1 MINASAWRRY
11 IDRLS
16 KISDTAK
23 AAMLKWIDQHG
34 LEDMAGL
41 IDYAYAIATK
51 YGEASSAL
59 SAAMYDA
66 TAELEQSI
74 LDPAEPAETASYA
87 TVRKAVIGTAKTMNP
102 AIVAGAVARLVKRAG
117 ADTTLKNAKRD
128 RIEYAWIAVGDT
140 CPYCLALAAEG
151 WHRGGDMDKGHAD
164 HIHANC
170 NCEYSV
176 RFSKRGGVAGY
187 DPDEYRRMFEQ
198 AEGDTMTEKINS
210 LRREAY
216 HANGTEEIEI

>member
-11 IDRLS
+11 IDRLA

-41 IDYAYAIATK
+41 VDYAYAIATK

-66 TAELEQSI
+66 TAELEHSI

-87 TVRKAVIGTAKTMNP
+87 TVRKAVMGTAKTMNP

-128 RIEYAWIAVGDT
+128 RVEYAWIAVGDT

-187 DPDEYRRMFEQ
+187 DPEQYRRMLEN
-198 AEGDTMTEKINS
+198 AEGDTMTEKINA

-216 HANGTEEIEI
+216 HDNGTEEIEI